1 MKTRFLL
8 AAVASTFLGA
18 TMGATGAF
26 AHAYPQ
32 TESPA
37 KGSTVKTA
45 PTSLWIEFDDELEPR
60 FTSMKVT
67 DQMDME
73 VDQGP
78 AKVSPTDAHHLS
90 VGLKPL
96 KPGTYTVTWHA
107 TDTDTHKTHGS
118 YTFTV
123 AP

>member
-1 MKTRFLL
+1 MITRILTTASVLSLL
-8 AAVASTFLGA
+8 
-18 TMGATGAF
+18 ATGAAL

-45 PTSLWIEFDDELEPR
+45 PSTLWIEFDDELEPK
-60 FTSMKVT
+60 FTGVIVKDSMG
-67 DQMDME
+67 MR
-73 VDQGP
+73 VDDGN
-78 AKVSPTDAHHLS
+78 ATVSSSDVHHLS

-96 KPGTYTVTWHA
+96 SAGKYTVIWHA

>member
-1 MKTRFLL
+1 MNHFLTAAAGLALSLSVSTAAL
-8 AAVASTFLGA
+8 AA
-18 TMGATGAF
+18 
-26 AHAYPQ
+26 AYPQ
-32 TESPA
+32 TEAPA

-45 PTSLWIEFDDELEPR
+45 PSTLWIEFDDELEPD
-60 FTSMKVT
+60 FTGMTVT
-67 DQMDME
+67 DSMGMR

-78 AKVSPTDAHHLS
+78 AKVAQKDSHHLS

-96 KPGTYTVTWHA
+96 TPGVYTVTWHA

-118 YTFTV
+118 YSFTV